1 MRAWWRDPV
10 DYRWLVRTLEARWAL
25 GIIKNVVGA
34 GGAVMAVITALNWI
48 SSSGPVG
55 AGGIVA
61 ALNVTAG
68 TLWAAYWWIAPWPR
82 ERRSL
87 LLMVVADVLVTL
99 GCVVDSDRV
108 YGSLGV
114 MLLVVTGGYLTFF
127 HGPRILALHA
137 VWSLLSVLALSAL
150 MVADADGDIAL
161 AIAIILTMAA
171 ATVVVLPALHFC
183 YWVLRVDALS
193 DPLTA
198 LLNRRG
204 LDYYLSGWFRS
215 EDGTP
220 ICVMTVDL
228 DRFKAVNDT
237 YGHSAG
243 DRVLVKIA
251 ACLRSSVA
259 PGAIVA
265 RSGGEEFVVIAHL
278 TTPEAITEAERLC
291 RAVAAASESCTPVT
305 ASIGVAVAEG
315 DSADRCPER
324 LLHNSD
330 SAMYRAKQLGGNT
343 VVLAGAGSVPERCD
357 TAVRSDTAVGLDPG
371 TN

>member
-34 GGAVMAVITALNWI
+34 GGAVMAVITALTWA
-48 SSSGPVG
+48 S
-55 AGGIVA
+55 
-61 ALNVTAG
+61 TAG
-68 TLWAAYWWIAPWPR
+68 PTGVGVIVDAVNVIAGILWALYWWTAPWPD

-87 LLMVVADVLVTL
+87 ILMAVADVLVLL
-99 GCVVDSDRV
+99 GSTFDSDRV

-150 MVADADGDIAL
+150 MVADHDGDIAL

-193 DPLTA
+193 DPLTT

-243 DRVLVKIA
+243 DQVLVEIA

-278 TTPEAITEAERLC
+278 TTHEAIAEAERLC
-291 RAVAAASESCTPVT
+291 HAIEAAAQSSTPVT

-315 DSADRCPER
+315 DSGDRCPER

-343 VVLAGAGSVPERCD
+343 VVLAATVSERRDAG
-357 TAVRSDTAVGLDPG
+357 VRIEPG

>member
-10 DYRWLVRTLEARWAL
+10 DYQWLVRTLEARWAL

-34 GGAVMAVITALNWI
+34 GGAVMAVITVLTWI
-48 SSSGPVG
+48 SSAG
-55 AGGIVA
+55 ANGAAGIVPA
-61 ALNVTAG
+61 VNIIAG
-68 TLWAAYWWIAPWPR
+68 TLWALYWWTAPWPR

-87 LLMVVADVLVTL
+87 VLMAIADVLVTV
-99 GCVVDSDRV
+99 GCVADSNRL
-108 YGSLGV
+108 YGSLGA

-137 VWSLLSVLALSAL
+137 AWSLLSVLALSVL
-150 MVADADGDIAL
+150 MVADHDGDAPL
-161 AIAIILTMAA
+161 AFAIILTMAA

-193 DPLTA
+193 DPLTT

-204 LDYYLSGWFRS
+204 LDYYLSGWFRAG
-215 EDGTP
+215 DGTP

-243 DRVLVKIA
+243 DQVLVRIA
-251 ACLRSSVA
+251 ACLRSAVA

-278 TTPEAITEAERLC
+278 TTAAAVAEAERLC
-291 RAVAAASESCTPVT
+291 RSIEAASQSSTPVT
-305 ASIGVAVAEG
+305 ASIGVAVVEG
-315 DSADRCPER
+315 DSRDRCPER

-330 SAMYRAKQLGGNT
+330 SAMYRAKQLGGNM
-343 VVLAGAGSVPERCD
+343 VVLAAP
-357 TAVRSDTAVGLDPG
+357 TAVERRDASVSTDPG
-371 TN
+371 AN